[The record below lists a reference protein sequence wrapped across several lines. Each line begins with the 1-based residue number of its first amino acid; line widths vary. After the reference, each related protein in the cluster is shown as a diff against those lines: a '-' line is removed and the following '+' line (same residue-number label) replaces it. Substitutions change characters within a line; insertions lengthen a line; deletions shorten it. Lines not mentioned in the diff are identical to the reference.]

1 MSSTEDKVDL
11 NKKVEAAEAAMKKY
25 ASKDTVIS
33 IGGYEFTPAK
43 LMIAFG
49 IVSSVIGGLY
59 GVFETYKDYMGM
71 KKKIA
76 EYVAPDFSEYEA
88 RIIKLETD
96 SEKVVGYTRD
106 INQNLKGDIRRT
118 ETVLE
123 GVERGSKVAQR
134 EVEKAV
140 NEVRR
145 QVEVDFKE
153 IRKQVDSEIKEIR
166 RSTDSSVREMQ
177 KQVDSTVQGVNER
190 VNRIERE
197 TNNEIRTIRREVD
210 DKIKKA
216 LDNPL
221 AN

>member
-1 MSSTEDKVDL
+1 MSNTDL
-11 NKKVEAAEAAMKKY
+11 NKEVERLEQMQKQY
-25 ASKDTVIS
+25 MSKDTVIS
-33 IGGYEFTPAK
+33 IGGYSFTPAK

-59 GVFETYKDYMGM
+59 GCFEAYNDYMKM

-88 RIIKLETD
+88 RIIKLEAD
-96 SEKVVGYTRD
+96 NEKMLGYTRD
-106 INQNLKGDIRRT
+106 INTNLKGDIRRT
-118 ETVLE
+118 EGVLE
-123 GVERGSKVAQR
+123 GVERSTKIAQR
-134 EVEKAV
+134 ETEKDI
-140 NEVRR
+140 NDIRR
-145 QVEVDFKE
+145 QIDG
-153 IRKQVDSEIKEIR
+153 EIKEIR
-166 RSTDSSVREMQ
+166 KSTDSQVREMQ
-177 KQVDSTVQGVNER
+177 KQVDATVQGVNER

-197 TNNEIRTIRREVD
+197 TSGELRTIRREVD

>member
-1 MSSTEDKVDL
+1 MSEEKVDL
-11 NKKVEAAEAAMKKY
+11 NKKIDAADAAMKKY

-118 ETVLE
+118 EGVLDN
-123 GVERGSKVAQR
+123 VERGSKTAQR
-134 EVEKAV
+134 EVEKEV
-140 NEVRR
+140 NAIRREVT
-145 QVEVDFKE
+145 Q
-153 IRKQVDSEIKEIR
+153 EIKEIR
-166 RSTDSSVREMQ
+166 RSADAQVREMQ
-177 KQVDSTVQGVNER
+177 KQVDSTVQNVNER

-197 TNNEIRTIRREVD
+197 TSSELRTIRREVD

>member
-1 MSSTEDKVDL
+1 MSNTEDKDL
-11 NKKVEAAEAAMKKY
+11 NKKVDELEAAAKKY

-33 IGGYEFTPAK
+33 IGGYSFTPAK

-49 IVSSVIGGLY
+49 IVSSLIGGLY

-76 EYVAPDFSEYEA
+76 EYVAPDFSEYET
-88 RIIKLETD
+88 RIIKLEEN

-106 INQNLKGDIRRT
+106 INTNLKADIRRV

-123 GVERGSKVAQR
+123 TIERGYKTAQR
-134 EVEKAV
+134 EVEKDI
-140 NEVRR
+140 NDIRR
-145 QVEVDFKE
+145 QVDG
-153 IRKQVDSEIKEIR
+153 EIKEIR
-166 RSTDSSVREMQ
+166 RGVDAQVREMQ
-177 KQVDSTVQGVNER
+177 KQVDGTVQTVNER
-190 VNRIERE
+190 VNRIERDTASE
-197 TNNEIRTIRREVD
+197 LRTIRRDVD

>member
-1 MSSTEDKVDL
+1 MSDKDL
-11 NKKVEAAEAAMKKY
+11 NKEVDKLEASMKQY

-33 IGGYEFTPAK
+33 IGGYSFTPAK

-49 IVSSVIGGLY
+49 IVSSVVGGMY
-59 GVFETYKDYMGM
+59 GAFEAYQDYLGM

-76 EYVAPDFSEYEA
+76 NYVAPDFSEYEA
-88 RIIKLETD
+88 RIIKLEEN

-106 INQNLKGDIRRT
+106 INTNLKGDIRRT
-118 ETVLE
+118 EGVLE
-123 GVERGSKVAQR
+123 NVERGSKVAQR
-134 EVEKAV
+134 EVEKDI
-140 NEVRR
+140 N
-145 QVEVDFKE
+145 E
-153 IRKQVDSEIKEIR
+153 IRKQIDSEIKEIR
-166 RSTDSSVREMQ
+166 KSTDASVREMQ
-177 KQVDSTVQGVNER
+177 KQVDSTVQTVNER

-197 TNNEIRTIRREVD
+197 TNSELRTIRREVD

>member
-43 LMIAFG
+43 LMIAAG
-49 IVSSVIGGLY
+49 IVSSVIGGMY

-88 RIIKLETD
+88 RIIKLEEN

-118 ETVLE
+118 EGVLDN
-123 GVERGSKVAQR
+123 VERGSKIAQR
-134 EVEKAV
+134 EVEKDI
-140 NEVRR
+140 NDIRR
-145 QVEVDFKE
+145 TIDG
-153 IRKQVDSEIKEIR
+153 EIKEIR
-166 RSTDSSVREMQ
+166 KSTDSSVREMQ
-177 KQVDSTVQGVNER
+177 KQVDSTVQSVNER

-197 TNNEIRTIRREVD
+197 TNNELRAIRREVD

>member
-1 MSSTEDKVDL
+1 MSSTEDKDI
-11 NKKVEAAEAAMKKY
+11 NKKIDAAEAAMKQY

-33 IGGYEFTPAK
+33 IGGYSFTPAK
-43 LMIAFG
+43 LMIAAG
-49 IVSSVIGGLY
+49 IVSSVVGGMY

-88 RIIKLETD
+88 RIIKLEEN

-106 INQNLKGDIRRT
+106 INTNLKGDIRRT
-118 ETVLE
+118 EGVLE
-123 GVERGSKVAQR
+123 NVERGSKVAQR
-134 EVEKAV
+134 EVEKDIA
-140 NEVRR
+140 
-145 QVEVDFKE
+145 D
-153 IRKQVDSEIKEIR
+153 IRKQLDGEIKEIR
-166 RSTDSSVREMQ
+166 RSTDAQVREMQ
-177 KQVDSTVQGVNER
+177 KQVDATVQNVNER

-197 TNNEIRTIRREVD
+197 NAAELRTIRREVD

>member
-1 MSSTEDKVDL
+1 MSDENKDL
-11 NKKVEAAEAAMKKY
+11 NKQVEKLEGAMKQY

-33 IGGYEFTPAK
+33 IGGYSFTPAK
-43 LMIAFG
+43 LMIAAG
-49 IVSSVIGGLY
+49 IVSSVVGGMY
-59 GVFETYKDYMGM
+59 GVFEAYKDYIGM

-88 RIIKLETD
+88 RIIKLEEN

-118 ETVLE
+118 EQVLE

-134 EVEKAV
+134 EVEKDI
-140 NEVRR
+140 NDIRR
-145 QVEVDFKE
+145 QVDA
-153 IRKQVDSEIKEIR
+153 EIKEIR
-166 RSTDSSVREMQ
+166 RGADAAVREMQ
-177 KQVDSTVQGVNER
+177 KQVDATVQNVNER

-197 TNNEIRTIRREVD
+197 TNSELRTIRREVD

>member
-1 MSSTEDKVDL
+1 MSDGKVDV
-11 NKKVEAAEAAMKKY
+11 NKKVDELEAAAKKY

-49 IVSSVIGGLY
+49 IVSSTLGGLY

-76 EYVAPDFSEYEA
+76 DYVAPDFSEYEA

-118 ETVLE
+118 EGVLE
-123 GVERGSKVAQR
+123 NVERGAKTAQR
-134 EVEKAV
+134 EVEKDI
-140 NEVRR
+140 NDFRR
-145 QVEVDFKE
+145 QVDA
-153 IRKQVDSEIKEIR
+153 EIKEIR
-166 RSTDSSVREMQ
+166 KSADNQVREMQ
-177 KQVDSTVQGVNER
+177 KQVDSTVQNVNER

-197 TNNEIRTIRREVD
+197 TSAELRTIRREVD

>member
-1 MSSTEDKVDL
+1 MSSTDNKDL
-11 NKKVEAAEAAMKKY
+11 NKEVEKLEAAAKKY

-49 IVSSVIGGLY
+49 IVSSTLGGLY

-118 ETVLE
+118 EGVLE
-123 GVERGSKVAQR
+123 NVERGSKVAQR
-134 EVEKAV
+134 EVEK
-140 NEVRR
+140 EV
-145 QVEVDFKE
+145 VA
-153 IRKQVDSEIKEIR
+153 IRKEMNQEIKEIR
-166 RSTDSSVREMQ
+166 RGAEAQVREMQ
-177 KQVDSTVQGVNER
+177 KQVDSTVQNVNER
-190 VNRIERE
+190 VNRIERD
-197 TNNEIRTIRREVD
+197 TNAELRTIRREVD

>member
-1 MSSTEDKVDL
+1 MSSTEGKDL
-11 NKKVEAAEAAMKKY
+11 NKEVEKLEAAAKKY

-59 GVFETYKDYMGM
+59 GAFETYNDYMGM

-76 EYVAPDFSEYEA
+76 NYVAPDFSEYEA
-88 RIIKLETD
+88 RIIKLEAD
-96 SEKVVGYTRD
+96 NEKMLGYTRD
-106 INQNLKGDIRRT
+106 INTNLKGDIRRT
-118 ETVLE
+118 EGVLE
-123 GVERGSKVAQR
+123 NVERGTKVAQR
-134 EVEKAV
+134 EVEKDV
-140 NEVRR
+140 NDIRR
-145 QVEVDFKE
+145 QIDA
-153 IRKQVDSEIKEIR
+153 EIKEIR
-166 RSTDSSVREMQ
+166 RSTDSQVREMQ
-177 KQVDSTVQGVNER
+177 KQVDATVQTVNER

-197 TNNEIRTIRREVD
+197 TSAELRTIRREVE

>member
-1 MSSTEDKVDL
+1 MSSTEDKNVD
-11 NKKVEAAEAAMKKY
+11 KKVDELQDAMKKY

-33 IGGYEFTPAK
+33 IGGYSFTPAK

-49 IVSSVIGGLY
+49 IVSSVIGGMY
-59 GVFETYKDYMGM
+59 GVFEAYKDYEGM

-76 EYVAPDFSEYEA
+76 NYVAPDFSEYEA
-88 RIIKLETD
+88 RIIKLEEN

-134 EVEKAV
+134 EVEKDI
-140 NEVRR
+140 NQIRR
-145 QVEVDFKE
+145 Q
-153 IRKQVDSEIKEIR
+153 IDSEIKEIR
-166 RSTDSSVREMQ
+166 LGTEAEIKEIRRSADSQVREMQ
-177 KQVDSTVQGVNER
+177 KQVDSTVQNVNER
-190 VNRIERE
+190 VNRIERD
-197 TNNEIRTIRREVD
+197 TNTELRTIRREVD

>member
-1 MSSTEDKVDL
+1 MSSTEGKDL
-11 NKKVEAAEAAMKKY
+11 NKKVDELEAAAKKY

-33 IGGYEFTPAK
+33 IGGYSFTPAK

-88 RIIKLETD
+88 RIIKLEEN

-106 INQNLKGDIRRT
+106 INNNLKGDIRRT
-118 ETVLE
+118 EGVLE
-123 GVERGSKVAQR
+123 NVERGTKVAQR
-134 EVEKAV
+134 EVEKDI
-140 NEVRR
+140 NDIRR
-145 QVEVDFKE
+145 QIDA
-153 IRKQVDSEIKEIR
+153 EIKEIR
-166 RSTDSSVREMQ
+166 RSADSQVREMQ
-177 KQVDSTVQGVNER
+177 KQVDATVQNVNER

-197 TNNEIRTIRREVD
+197 TNAELRTIRREVD

-221 AN
+221 SN

>member
-1 MSSTEDKVDL
+1 MSSTENKDL
-11 NKKVEAAEAAMKKY
+11 NKEVEKLEGAMKQY

-33 IGGYEFTPAK
+33 IGGYSFTPAK

-49 IVSSVIGGLY
+49 IVSSVVGGMY
-59 GVFETYKDYMGM
+59 GVFEAYKDYESM

-76 EYVAPDFSEYEA
+76 NYVAPDFSEYEA
-88 RIIKLETD
+88 RIIKLEEN

-123 GVERGSKVAQR
+123 GVERGSKTAQR
-134 EVEKAV
+134 EVEKDVADI
-140 NEVRR
+140 RR
-145 QVEVDFKE
+145 QVDSDLKE
-153 IRKQVDSEIKEIR
+153 IRRQIDGEIKEIR
-166 RSTDSSVREMQ
+166 RGSDNAVREMQ
-177 KQVDSTVQGVNER
+177 KQVDSTVQNVNER

-197 TNNEIRTIRREVD
+197 TNAELRTIRREVD

>member
-49 IVSSVIGGLY
+49 IVSSVVGGLY
-59 GVFETYKDYMGM
+59 GCFEAYNDYMGM

-76 EYVAPDFSEYEA
+76 NYVAPDFSEYEA
-88 RIIKLETD
+88 RIIKLEAD
-96 SEKVVGYTRD
+96 NEKMLGYTRD

-118 ETVLE
+118 EGVLE
-123 GVERGSKVAQR
+123 NVERGSKVAQR
-134 EVEKAV
+134 EVEKDI
-140 NEVRR
+140 N
-145 QVEVDFKE
+145 E
-153 IRKQVDSEIKEIR
+153 IRRTIDGEIKEIR
-166 RSTDSSVREMQ
+166 RSTDSQVREMQ
-177 KQVDSTVQGVNER
+177 KQVDATVQNVNER
-190 VNRIERE
+190 VNRIERD
-197 TNNEIRTIRREVD
+197 TNGELRAIRREVD

>member
-59 GVFETYKDYMGM
+59 GCFEAYNDYMKM

-88 RIIKLETD
+88 RIIKLEEN

-118 ETVLE
+118 EGVLDN
-123 GVERGSKVAQR
+123 VERGSKIAQR
-134 EVEKAV
+134 EVEKDI
-140 NEVRR
+140 NDIRR
-145 QVEVDFKE
+145 TIDG
-153 IRKQVDSEIKEIR
+153 EIKEIR
-166 RSTDSSVREMQ
+166 KSTDSSVREMQ
-177 KQVDSTVQGVNER
+177 KQVDSTVQSVNER

-197 TNNEIRTIRREVD
+197 TNNELRAIRREVD

>member
-1 MSSTEDKVDL
+1 MSNTDL
-11 NKKVEAAEAAMKKY
+11 NKEIEKLEQAQKQYM
-25 ASKDTVIS
+25 SKDTVIS
-33 IGGYEFTPAK
+33 IGGYSFTPAK
-43 LMIAFG
+43 LMIAAG
-49 IVSSVIGGLY
+49 IISSVVGGMY
-59 GVFETYKDYMGM
+59 GVFEAYKDYENM

-76 EYVAPDFSEYEA
+76 NYVAPDFSDYEA

-134 EVEKAV
+134 EVEKDI
-140 NEVRR
+140 NEIRR
-145 QVEVDFKE
+145 QIDV
-153 IRKQVDSEIKEIR
+153 EIKEIR
-166 RSTDSSVREMQ
+166 KSTDTSVREMQ

-190 VNRIERE
+190 VNRIERD
-197 TNNEIRTIRREVD
+197 TNAELRTIRREVD

>member
-1 MSSTEDKVDL
+1 MSSTEDKDI
-11 NKKVEAAEAAMKKY
+11 NKKIEAAEAAMKQY

-33 IGGYEFTPAK
+33 IGGYSFTPAK

-49 IVSSVIGGLY
+49 IVSSVVGGMY
-59 GVFETYKDYMGM
+59 GVFEAYKDYIGM

-88 RIIKLETD
+88 RIIKLEEN

-118 ETVLE
+118 EGVLDS
-123 GVERGSKVAQR
+123 VERSSKVAQR

-140 NEVRR
+140 NEIRR

-153 IRKQVDSEIKEIR
+153 IRKQVDTEVKEIR

-177 KQVDSTVQGVNER
+177 KQVDSTVQAVNER
-190 VNRIERE
+190 VNRIERD
-197 TNNEIRTIRREVD
+197 TNGEIRTIRREVD

>member
-1 MSSTEDKVDL
+1 MSSTENKDL
-11 NKKVEAAEAAMKKY
+11 NKEVEKLEGAMKQY

-33 IGGYEFTPAK
+33 IGGYSFTPAK

-49 IVSSVIGGLY
+49 IVSSVVGGMY
-59 GVFETYKDYMGM
+59 GVFEAYKDYEGM

-76 EYVAPDFSEYEA
+76 NYVAPDFSEYEA
-88 RIIKLETD
+88 RIIKLEAD
-96 SEKVVGYTRD
+96 NEKMLGYTRD
-106 INQNLKGDIRRT
+106 INTNLKGDIRRT

-123 GVERGSKVAQR
+123 GVERGSKTAQR
-134 EVEKAV
+134 EVEKDI
-140 NEVRR
+140 NDIRR
-145 QVEVDFKE
+145 
-153 IRKQVDSEIKEIR
+153 QVDSEIKEIR
-166 RSTDSSVREMQ
+166 RSSDSAVREMQ
-177 KQVDSTVQGVNER
+177 KQVDATVQGVNER

-197 TNNEIRTIRREVD
+197 TNSELRTIRREVD

>member
-1 MSSTEDKVDL
+1 MSNTENKDL
-11 NKKVEAAEAAMKKY
+11 NKEVERLEQMQKQY
-25 ASKDTVIS
+25 MSKDTVIS
-33 IGGYEFTPAK
+33 IGGYSFTPAK

-59 GVFETYKDYMGM
+59 GCFEAYNDYMKM

-88 RIIKLETD
+88 RIIKLEENSD
-96 SEKVVGYTRD
+96 KVVTYTRD

-123 GVERGSKVAQR
+123 GVERGTKVAQR
-134 EVEKAV
+134 EVEKDI
-140 NEVRR
+140 NDIRR
-145 QVEVDFKE
+145 Q
-153 IRKQVDSEIKEIR
+153 IDSEIKEIR
-166 RSTDSSVREMQ
+166 RSTDSQVREMQ
-177 KQVDSTVQGVNER
+177 KQVDATVQAVNER

-197 TNNEIRTIRREVD
+197 TNTELRTIRREVD

-221 AN
+221 AQ

>member
-1 MSSTEDKVDL
+1 MSNTEDKDL
-11 NKKVEAAEAAMKKY
+11 NKKVDELEAAAKKY

-33 IGGYEFTPAK
+33 IGGYSFTPAK

-49 IVSSVIGGLY
+49 IISSTLGGLY

-76 EYVAPDFSEYEA
+76 EYVAPDFSEYET
-88 RIIKLETD
+88 RIIKLEEN

-106 INQNLKGDIRRT
+106 INQNLKGDIRRV

-123 GVERGSKVAQR
+123 NVERAAKVSQR
-134 EVEKAV
+134 EVEKDI
-140 NEVRR
+140 NDIRR
-145 QVEVDFKE
+145 QVDGEV
-153 IRKQVDSEIKEIR
+153 KEIR
-166 RSTDSSVREMQ
+166 RGVDAQVREMQ
-177 KQVDSTVQGVNER
+177 KQVDGTVQTVNER
-190 VNRIERE
+190 VNRIERDTAGE
-197 TNNEIRTIRREVD
+197 LRSIRRDVD

>member
-1 MSSTEDKVDL
+1 MSSTDNKDL
-11 NKKVEAAEAAMKKY
+11 NKEVEKLEAAAKKY

-49 IVSSVIGGLY
+49 IVSSTLGGLY

-118 ETVLE
+118 EGVLE
-123 GVERGSKVAQR
+123 NVERGSKVAQR
-134 EVEKAV
+134 EVEK
-140 NEVRR
+140 EV
-145 QVEVDFKE
+145 VA
-153 IRKQVDSEIKEIR
+153 IRKEMNQEIKEIR
-166 RSTDSSVREMQ
+166 RGAEAQVREMQ
-177 KQVDSTVQGVNER
+177 KQVDSTVQNVNER
-190 VNRIERE
+190 VNRIERD
-197 TNNEIRTIRREVD
+197 TNAELRAIRREVD

>member
-1 MSSTEDKVDL
+1 MSSTENKDL
-11 NKKVEAAEAAMKKY
+11 NKEVEKLEGAMKQY

-33 IGGYEFTPAK
+33 IGGYSFTPAK

-49 IVSSVIGGLY
+49 IVSSVVGGMY
-59 GVFETYKDYMGM
+59 GVFEAYKDYESM

-76 EYVAPDFSEYEA
+76 NYVAPDFSEYEA
-88 RIIKLETD
+88 RIIKLEEN

-123 GVERGSKVAQR
+123 GVERGSKTAQR
-134 EVEKAV
+134 EVEKDI
-140 NEVRR
+140 NDIRR
-145 QVEVDFKE
+145 
-153 IRKQVDSEIKEIR
+153 QVDSEIKEIR
-166 RSTDSSVREMQ
+166 RSSDSAVREMQ
-177 KQVDSTVQGVNER
+177 KQVDATVQGVNER

-197 TNNEIRTIRREVD
+197 TNSELRTIRREVD